1 MRSRIVLE
9 SNHLVMLLYFLTFAL
24 SVRCIRSSESSPRSQ
39 PFYLSE
45 SQLLLRPEIMNQF
58 LASQQQGNFESPTSK
73 KMATAETTLDGY
85 VFSVTYSGKN
95 CQGNIEQ
102 TIVVS
107 LNFCY
112 NFTFP
117 TTRNIYNSYKYSYAS
132 PTSNATMVL
141 YKDDKCETLFNS
153 FTTGFR
159 GCYFGGRQYISYS
172 STMSLPKLPTDPIA
186 RYS

>member
-1 MRSRIVLE
+1 
-9 SNHLVMLLYFLTFAL
+9 MLLYFLTFAL

-39 PFYLSE
+39 PFYLAE

-85 VFSVTYSGKN
+85 VLTVSYSGKN
-95 CQGNIEQ
+95 CQGNVEA
-102 TIVVS
+102 TTVVS
-107 LNFCY
+107 SNFCY
-112 NFTFP
+112 NITSP
-117 TTRNIYNSYKYSYAS
+117 TLYKSFKYSFAS
-132 PTSNATMVL
+132 PTSNTTLVL
-141 YKDDKCETLFNS
+141 YKDDKCETLYTS
-153 FTTGFR
+153 FTTAFR

-172 STMSLPKLPTDPIA
+172 STMSLPKLPTDPIG